1 MIPETIVETYPIPK
15 RVLVIYAHPDDA
27 EFFAGG
33 TIARWASEGA
43 HITLLLITSGDKGT
57 GDRAIP
63 SEMLSKMREAET
75 RAAAEKLGIQD
86 VIFVRWRD
94 GEVLPSL
101 DLRRIMVRMI
111 RLKQPDTV
119 LSSDPQTR
127 WRGNRRL
134 NHPDHWIVAGE
145 VMSAVYPA
153 ARDHLNFPELL
164 EDEGLEPHITPYL
177 YLALPTTPN
186 LRVETTDFQ
195 EQKMMALREHQ
206 SQIPDFEERRQ
217 KLAER
222 IDLTLSTPDKPRYAE
237 YFRLID
243 LS

>member
-1 MIPETIVETYPIPK
+1 MSETLLSNYPPPR

-43 HITLLLITSGDKGT
+43 HITLFLITSGDKGT
-57 GDRAIP
+57 GDRTFSPADLRNLRETETR
-63 SEMLSKMREAET
+63 SAAEML
-75 RAAAEKLGIQD
+75 GIND
-86 VIFVRWRD
+86 VIFMRWPD
-94 GEVLPSL
+94 GEVISSL
-101 DLRRIMVRMI
+101 ALRRAIVRMI

-119 LSSDPQTR
+119 LSSDPRNR

-134 NHPDHWIVAGE
+134 NHPDHWIVASE

-164 EDEGLEPHITPYL
+164 RDEGLEPYITTYL
-177 YLALPTTPN
+177 YLALPTEPN
-186 LRVETTDFQ
+186 LRIETTAFQ
-195 EQKMMALREHQ
+195 
-206 SQIPDFEERRQ
+206 PQ
-217 KLAER
+217 KLAALSEHKSQIHDFEALR
-222 IDLTLSTPDKPRYAE
+222 QRLAANHDLTLSSANEPRYAE
-237 YFRLID
+237 YFRLIT

>member
-1 MIPETIVETYPIPK
+1 MMPETIVETYPIPK
-15 RVLVIYAHPDDA
+15 RVLIIYAHPDDA

-57 GDRAIP
+57 GDRAIS
-63 SEMLSKMREAET
+63 SELLSKIREAES
-75 RAAAEKLGIQD
+75 RAAAEQLGIQD

-94 GEVLPSL
+94 GEVIPSL
-101 DLRRIMVRMI
+101 GLRRIMVRMI

-164 EDEGLEPHITPYL
+164 ADEGLEPHITPYL

-195 EQKMMALREHQ
+195 EQKMMALREHK
-206 SQIPDFEERRQ
+206 SQIPDFEERRE

-222 IDLTLSTPDKPRYAE
+222 IDLTLSTSDKPRYAE
-237 YFRLID
+237 YFRFID